1 LPAALTIVSES
12 DLPYDPGTLA
22 RKCDGD
28 PAFIRHLVRL
38 YLDDYPQQAQVLRT
52 ALDNRDLER
61 LYSISHSVKGAVSHF
76 GARQAVSAA
85 EAVESCCRRGDIDLA
100 APQAGSL
107 LVALEQLARAL
118 QKDYGSD

>member
-1 LPAALTIVSES
+1 LPSVLSIVSES
-12 DLPYDPGTLA
+12 NLPYDPGTLA

-28 PAFIRHLVRL
+28 PAFIRHLVLL
-38 YLDDYPQQAQVLRT
+38 YLEDYPQQAQVLRN

-85 EAVESCCRRGDIDLA
+85 EAVESCCRRGDIGSA
-100 APQAGSL
+100 APQASSL
-107 LVALEQLARAL
+107 LVALEQLAQAL
-118 QKDYGSD
+118 QRDYGSD